1 MAAKW
6 FNSLDTNS
14 SCVLFTLSNFRNSL
28 THLTVKNTHNTWD
41 LKRTGHELLT
51 KLSYR
56 VSDELPPA
64 KITLVGIFVEITQI
78 LANCDFSL
86 YVPCSQS
93 SRPEYYSILD
103 PFVQSTL
110 TDFMLKCV
118 IIITSKSEFLWK
130 SCYCG
135 YGKW

>member
-1 MAAKW
+1 M
-6 FNSLDTNS
+6 NRTTSGI
-14 SCVLFTLSNFRNSL
+14 VLSEFVLSGDPLYMNFMRNYITRLTL
-28 THLTVKNTHNTWD
+28 KNTHNTWD

-86 YVPCSQS
+86 YVPCSHC

-103 PFVQSTL
+103 PFVQRSQYIRIKFL
-110 TDFMLKCV
+110 HHKQ
-118 IIITSKSEFLWK
+118 SENPWV
-130 SCYCG
+130 CYLLHC
-135 YGKW
+135 K